1 MSERDML
8 RLLRLVERNLGKE
21 WVEIGDWLRGLPA
34 NQLAEIE
41 AKLVIGDYGG
51 LVSEVESAARTF
63 AAATQAEYERAGRAS
78 AKWLDKQPKL
88 AERLVRFDVTND
100 RAVRAAQ
107 RNELELVRGLTQ
119 EMRETIMRVVIDGQR
134 AGLNPRQVARD
145 IRDSITLTPHQA
157 QHVTNYRRALEQGDY
172 GNALGRELR
181 DARSD
186 SRLRRLQRDGGQLT
200 EKQIDTMVERYR
212 KNYVAYRAEVIA
224 RTESAKNVHAGLS
237 ETFRQAIERGDIE
250 AGELV
255 REWHPG
261 PATKDA
267 RDQHRTTALLDQRP
281 GINEPF
287 VMADGTRIM
296 WPGDGPPEHSAN
308 CRCTVST
315 TLA

>member
-119 EMRETIMRVVIDGQR
+119 EMRETIMRVVTDGQR

-200 EKQIDTMVERYR
+200 EKQIESIVIGHP
-212 KNYVAYRAEVIA
+212 KYVKAKLAYFE
-224 RTESAKNVHAGLS
+224 
-237 ETFRQAIERGDIE
+237 
-250 AGELV
+250 V
-255 REWHPG
+255 REQEENLRAIRDALFQRNGALMAILTNHRSEENTDPG
-261 PATKDA
+261 S
-267 RDQHRTTALLDQRP
+267 
-281 GINEPF
+281 
-287 VMADGTRIM
+287 RI
-296 WPGDGPPEHSAN
+296 D
-308 CRCTVST
+308 RK
-315 TLA
+315 